1 MRSHD
6 LAVWNHS
13 IDQYEAPL
21 RERDEFEHLSSQFN
35 HKINLSSSRT
45 FLINKRAIMFVFCV
59 CVCGCSVFL
68 KSLSSGSKT
77 LQTSCFSQ
85 HEVWKSALFFT
96 LKFLCFFVYTCR
108 ISIPYLQIVKSA
120 DGPHRCGCVRF
131 HIEALEVQN
140 DLCHLGCKDDEGAL
154 QVVWILIRETRG
166 LNHSV
171 WLSEVS
177 GTFSTCTECK
187 TTSCI
192 MLMYSICQRI

>member
-1 MRSHD
+1 MC
-6 LAVWNHS
+6 
-13 IDQYEAPL
+13 
-21 RERDEFEHLSSQFN
+21 
-35 HKINLSSSRT
+35 
-45 FLINKRAIMFVFCV
+45 VF
-59 CVCGCSVFL
+59 GCSVLL
-68 KSLSSGSKT
+68 KSLSSGCKT

-85 HEVWKSALFFT
+85 NEVWKSALFFT
-96 LKFLCFFVYTCR
+96 LKFLCFFCLFVVYTCR
-108 ISIPYLQIVKSA
+108 ISVPYLQIVKSA
-120 DGPHRCGCVRF
+120 DGPHRCGRVRF
-131 HIEALEVQN
+131 HIEALEVQS

-192 MLMYSICQRI
+192 MLMYNMSNNIVTCIHKYHFKTLKENQYFD

>member
-1 MRSHD
+1 MIKYMYKINTFKLNWKSHTNLVVAEVGLSRFGCCNWLKSLPWWWRCLCGCWERECRCMRSHD

-21 RERDEFEHLSSQFN
+21 RERDEFEHFSSQFN

-59 CVCGCSVFL
+59 CVFGCSVFL

-96 LKFLCFFVYTCR
+96 LKFLCCFW
-108 ISIPYLQIVKSA
+108 SIPVGYPS
-120 DGPHRCGCVRF
+120 
-131 HIEALEVQN
+131 HIS
-140 DLCHLGCKDDEGAL
+140 
-154 QVVWILIRETRG
+154 R
-166 LNHSV
+166 
-171 WLSEVS
+171 
-177 GTFSTCTECK
+177 
-187 TTSCI
+187 
-192 MLMYSICQRI
+192 